1 MAGKTTNI
9 CRAIVTGNLT
19 QDPELRSLPSGA
31 SVCKMRVACNT
42 PRKDPNTGEWGTKP
56 NYFNVNVWGGQGEAC
71 AKYLHKGR
79 GVAVDGHL
87 DWREWETQEGQ
98 KREAIE
104 IVADQVQ
111 FLNERGEVET
121 PEDYD
126 DAEFQPVH
134 VAAGGGSLTGA
145 DDDIPF

>member
-1 MAGKTTNI
+1 MH
-9 CRAIVTGNLT
+9 RFDVRS
-19 QDPELRSLPSGA
+19 PEQQAESAANEHYRELQAEVIATVSSKLSARKMSLDES
-31 SVCKMRVACNT
+31 
-42 PRKDPNTGEWGTKP
+42 D
-56 NYFNVNVWGGQGEAC
+56 
-71 AKYLHKGR
+71 LDKGR

-98 KREAIE
+98 KREAID

-126 DAEFQPVH
+126 DAEFQPVP
-134 VAAGGGSLTGA
+134 VAAGGEGLTGA